1 MSITPATSPRK
12 PRHVEIQSP
21 ESTHVSK
28 VIPDAN
34 VDSVDLPRLASAI
47 EGLSAAIE
55 GANVIHKEAS
65 AGLLGCME
73 GIRLLA
79 HNAVIDKI
87 LIRGWAN
94 LKEASL
100 YLGRSD
106 TFLRRYLDQPG
117 DGDADP
123 TKLNGEKGQKDWTF
137 TVAELDRFNKDFLR
151 TSVPIV
157 GSDGVEIRNSQV
169 TNRRPR

>member
-1 MSITPATSPRK
+1 MSITPASSLGK
-12 PRHVEIQSP
+12 PRHGEIQSP
-21 ESTHVSK
+21 ESTHLSK

-65 AGLLGCME
+65 TGLLGCVE

-79 HNAVIDKI
+79 DNAVIDKI

-106 TFLRRYLDQPG
+106 TFLRHHLNDPG
-117 DGDADP
+117 GGNPDP
-123 TKLNGEKGQKDWTF
+123 AKLNGKKGQKDWTF
-137 TVAELDRFNKDFLR
+137 TVAELDRFSKDFLR
-151 TSVPIV
+151 TSVPTV
-157 GSDGVEIRNSQV
+157 DSDGVEIRKSQV
-169 TNRRPR
+169 TSRRPR